1 MIKPIRFADYQQEI
15 TKMMMDMLH
24 LEPQTVDIPI
34 ERYIELDEMGVLKP
48 FAWFDGDTIKGIALL
63 FVSPSLRNQSI
74 VDASTDVIW
83 VKPEY
88 RGNSGDFIGGIKV
101 QLKAMGINYWYI
113 SSRDSHPIDGFL
125 NKNNFTCLEQV
136 YFCEVQDGIC

>member
-1 MIKPIRFADYQQEI
+1 MIKQVKFAGYQQEI
-15 TKMMMDMLH
+15 TAMMMAMLH
-24 LEPQTVDIPI
+24 LEPQTVDIPVL
-34 ERYIELDEMGVLKP
+34 RYIELDEMGVLKP

-88 RGNSGDFIGGIKV
+88 RGNSGEFIDGIRA
-101 QLKAMGINYWYI
+101 QLKTMGVNYWYI
-113 SSRDSHPIDGFL
+113 SSRDTAPIDGFL
-125 NKNNFTCLEQV
+125 TKNNFKPLERL
-136 YFCEVQDGIC
+136 YFCEV

>member
-1 MIKPIRFADYQQEI
+1 MIKQVRFADYQREI
-15 TKMMMDMLH
+15 TAMMMAMLH
-24 LEPQTVDIPI
+24 LEPQTVDIPVL
-34 ERYIELDEMGVLKP
+34 RYIELDDMGVLKP

-88 RGNSGDFIGGIKV
+88 RGNSSEFIDGIRA
-101 QLKAMGINYWYI
+101 QLKAMGVNYWYT
-113 SSRDSHPIDGFL
+113 SSRDTTPIDGFL
-125 NKNNFTCLEQV
+125 AKNNFKPLERL
-136 YFCEVQDGIC
+136 YFCEV